1 MVKPHDKPADV
12 TRIDD
17 EILVDG
23 PDGMTSSMTV
33 EAARETAQRLE
44 DAIADQPAAGDAEP
58 DDLKRYAE
66 PATARAENGEVFVD
80 CADGDTTVFT
90 PEAALETARRVE
102 HAAVEVIVDRGVA
115 SAGRADKDAG

>member
-12 TRIDD
+12 ARVDD

-23 PDGMTSSMTV
+23 PDGLTSSMTV
-33 EAARETAQRLE
+33 DAARETAQRLE
-44 DAIADQPAAGDAEP
+44 DAVADRPAAGDAEP
-58 DDLKRYAE
+58 KRYAE
-66 PATARAENGEVFVD
+66 PATARAEKGEVFVD

-115 SAGRADKDAG
+115 SAERADKDAG